1 MSLLAG
7 LIGLLA
13 LTWTIAQL
21 RAPPH
26 AAVRAAARPRSYPA
40 DPWGDLGGDLGGG
53 LGADPP
59 QPALRPGF
67 HTGAIIVAAALAL
80 ELVAGGAAPPS
91 LQPASWS
98 AEPWAVSAGSAST
111 TWFAPPEWHD
121 GWVV

>member
-21 RAPPH
+21 RAPPP

-53 LGADPP
+53 LGAEPP
-59 QPALRPGF
+59 RPALRPGF

-91 LQPASWS
+91 LEPLT
-98 AEPWAVSAGSAST
+98 AEPWAVSAATPVTWSA
-111 TWFAPPEWHD
+111 AAAWHD